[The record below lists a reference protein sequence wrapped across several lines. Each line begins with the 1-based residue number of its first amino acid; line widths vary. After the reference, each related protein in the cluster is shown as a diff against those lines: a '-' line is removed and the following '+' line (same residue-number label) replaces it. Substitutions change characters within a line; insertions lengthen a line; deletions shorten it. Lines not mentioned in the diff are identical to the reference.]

1 MGWSTQNWM
10 VALYTSLT
18 NFKKLKFSD
27 KLKWKKE
34 YMITS
39 NLEKLLKKQN
49 ESSLKIRYL
58 IF

>member
-1 MGWSTQNWM
+1 MI
-10 VALYTSLT
+10 ALYTSLT
-18 NFKKLKFSD
+18 NFKKLKFLD

-39 NLEKLLKKQN
+39 NLEKQLKKQN
-49 ESSLKIRYL
+49 ESFQKIQYL